1 MKQILL
7 LLIRTYQLS
16 RPFRPASCRFYPSCS
31 CYAHDCIEKHGIL
44 KGAVLT
50 IWRLLRCHPF
60 HPGGIDYAPDAFNL
74 SVFSLRKIDELE
86 AAKGFGFRKQV

>member
-31 CYAHDCIEKHGIL
+31 AYAYSCVDKHGAL
-44 KGAVLT
+44 KGGLLT
-50 IWRLLRCHPF
+50 LWRLLHCQPF
-60 HPGGIDYAPDAFNL
+60 HPGGIDEVPDLFEL
-74 SVFSLRKIDELE
+74 SVFSLRKSDECCAVKSLD
-86 AAKGFGFRKQV
+86 FPKQV